1 MQTTL
6 HLLTLVSLA
15 LHALFGCSLHCV
27 KMTCCDLTHDCCRSN
42 PEAESDSKSSDDH
55 QGHLE
60 DHEHLEDQGHHK
72 DSEESFSGQ
81 VFSHEYDA
89 IGEDSHDPISDE
101 CNCCFS
107 SCSLNRATLTETNS
121 SFDKFELALATVP
134 LRCDELDARSTWRE
148 PNENRV
154 RVRALSRS
162 MLQSFQI

>member
-15 LHALFGCSLHCV
+15 LHALFGCSLHCL
-27 KMTCCDLTHDCCRSN
+27 KMTCCDLNHDCCRSN

-55 QGHLE
+55 YGHN
-60 DHEHLEDQGHHK
+60 EDQGHHE
-72 DSEESFSGQ
+72 DSEESFSCQ
-81 VFSHEYDA
+81 FFSHENNA
-89 IGEDSHDPISDE
+89 IGEDPHNPISDE
-101 CNCCFS
+101 CNGCFS

-121 SFDKFELALATVP
+121 SFDKFELALAIV
-134 LRCDELDARSTWRE
+134 LLGCDELDARSTSRE

-154 RVRALSRS
+154 RIRALSRS